1 MKKFIKSISVLSV
14 ILCATM
20 ILFACDGA
28 QKDKRNAPESVVA
41 AAEKMEKAGY
51 EVEYAE
57 EEQDSEWG
65 LIVGYLSCIIKGEG
79 EEDVSDYIEVAYLF
93 ADEASAKACYDKDMA
108 ERQELLNS
116 GLTEEDLMLIA
127 IEGKWVIYASTQKA
141 INDFFA

>member
-28 QKDKRNAPESVVA
+28 PKDKRNAPESVVA

-51 EVEYAE
+51 EVEYKE
-57 EEQDSEWG
+57 EEFDSEWG
-65 LIVGYLSCIIKGEG
+65 LIVGYLSCIIEGEG

-93 ADEASAKACYDKDMA
+93 ADEASAKAFYDYNMA
-108 ERQELLNS
+108 ERQELLDS
-116 GLTEEDLMLIA
+116 GLTEEDLMLVV
-127 IEGKWVIYASTQKA
+127 IEGKWGMWASTQKA